1 MAPANG
7 ERVEGKPVGRGGRP
21 AFGRIVP
28 AIPLALSKPRVP
40 RQAKAESKAKGE
52 QDAAGSVESAVNVK
66 ENGNG
71 GGSQSSSVQAVQ
83 SVEEK
88 TEQEEK
94 DDAETQPAVPAPAVQ
109 LVVAEKSE
117 EVEEA
122 NVVSIGSESAAVSVS
137 DGPTPELSSNEADQ
151 SHSSPTSGHTEP
163 VDSRVVENVS
173 SPRKPTDRF
182 DMRQIRT
189 ELPPA
194 FVPSAGQ
201 YTPQSATSSQA
212 RSQPSFPPQ
221 HHQHPS
227 HPSTSSIVFGGQD
240 SLNSSPAPPMAT
252 NSAFPPPQPPQALFY
267 GHAHHASEPPQG
279 QRNFQPG
286 YGARASQQFYHP
298 QHAPFRYPQRE
309 GFAQGINSPQNGF
322 VPNSRSG
329 SPYSPQV
336 PGSHRSASDLQSPV
350 PTEPANSAR
359 HAQYNAKFAGKNQ
372 HRGLPTQHHY
382 PPVPHNFNH
391 ETSSYESAE
400 ALRDYLMARYNS
412 EELVDCILEISE
424 ANGNGDKEHV
434 HSLHGHSVIFSRSP
448 FLAKKITSEANRSI
462 PDVPLQPDI
471 YIGGQYHRLKPLL
484 QAVRYLYGGSLPV
497 LDFYTQ
503 GPNGTTVVPIIERM
517 ESALQHIAT
526 GAWLEVTPI
535 AHRGMDI
542 AFSLISWETVP
553 SVLAFA
559 LDSGLG
565 PMWPSDEPSTDRE
578 EPKYDPYASALLQ
591 RILEFMVHN
600 FPPNFYIDAA
610 APQLAACPRLPTLPT
625 PTSIPNSTHPTANS
639 TTSKHESRPS
649 TSSSDPRLCKIRFG
663 DLSAEVPEPHA
674 RPSIAATNVSSIL
687 LSLPFPLL
695 KFLLEHPALSDRLG
709 AETVGSIMR
718 QVVGEREVRRSKV
731 LKAGRRQGVNGVGKV
746 DVEGNLVW
754 EEVVARSEVHRAGCC
769 LGRRKV
775 VGGQEGLT
783 NGVEGGGEKSKE
795 RV

>member
-7 ERVEGKPVGRGGRP
+7 ERVEGKPVGRVGRP
-21 AFGRIVP
+21 AVGRIVP

-40 RQAKAESKAKGE
+40 RQAAKVESKAKGE
-52 QDAAGSVESAVNVK
+52 EDVAGSVKSVVDVK

-71 GGSQSSSVQAVQ
+71 GGSQLSGMQAGP
-83 SVEEK
+83 SVEEE
-88 TEQEEK
+88 TEQEVK
-94 DDAETQPAVPAPAVQ
+94 DDGETQQTAQAPAVQ
-109 LVVAEKSE
+109 PVAAEKSE
-117 EVEEA
+117 EVEET
-122 NVVSIGSESAAVSVS
+122 NVVSVGSDSAAVSVS
-137 DGPTPELSSNEADQ
+137 DGPTPEVSSNEATQ

-163 VDSRVVENVS
+163 LDSRVVENVS

-182 DMRQIRT
+182 DMRHIRT

-221 HHQHPS
+221 HHQHLS

-240 SLNSSPAPPMAT
+240 SSNSSPAPPMAT
-252 NSAFPPPQPPQALFY
+252 NSAFPPPQPPPQAPFY

-286 YGARASQQFYHP
+286 YGARAPQQFYHP

-309 GFAQGINSPQNGF
+309 TFAQGMNSPQNGF
-322 VPNSRSG
+322 VPNSRSE

-336 PGSHRSASDLQSPV
+336 PGSQRSASDLQSPV

-359 HAQYNAKFAGKNQ
+359 HTQYNAKFAGKNQ

-382 PPVPHNFNH
+382 PPVPQNFNH
-391 ETSSYESAE
+391 EMSSYESAE
-400 ALRDYLMARYNS
+400 ALRDYLIDRFNK
-412 EELVDCILEISE
+412 EELVDCILEISQTK
-424 ANGNGDKEHV
+424 GNGDEEHV
-434 HSLHGHSVIFSRSP
+434 HSLHGHRVIFSRSP
-448 FLAKKITSEANRSI
+448 FLAKEITSEANRAS

-471 YIGGQYHRLKPLL
+471 YIGGQYLRLKPLL

-517 ESALQHIAT
+517 ESALQHIAI
-526 GAWLEVTPI
+526 GARLEVAPI

-542 AFSLISWETVP
+542 AFSLVSWETVP

-559 LDSGLG
+559 LDSRLG

-591 RILEFMVHN
+591 RVIEFMVHN
-600 FPPNFYIDAA
+600 FPPNFYIDAT

-625 PTSIPNSTHPTANS
+625 PSSTPNSTNPTTTS

-649 TSSSDPRLCKIRFG
+649 TSSSDPRLSKIRFG
-663 DLSAEVPEPHA
+663 DLSAEIPEPHA

-687 LSLPFPLL
+687 LSLPFSLL

-718 QVVGEREVRRSKV
+718 QVVGEREVRRNKV
-731 LKAGRRQGVNGVGKV
+731 LKAGERQGVNGVGKL

-775 VGGQEGLT
+775 VGGQQGLK
-783 NGVEGGGEKSKE
+783 NGVEGGREK
-795 RV
+795 